1 MGGEIIPSSRILVMD
16 EDVTERE
23 QRLRQDYH
31 QQTARIHWHE
41 LQTYYAGGSVIRVVS
56 GLNLVEV
63 AVQLGLDNTTR
74 FQGWI
79 ESGDVGAVSDEQ
91 ALIWYESNTELWA
104 VVAAPWVLVQQ
115 PDDTPLI
122 E

>member
-1 MGGEIIPSSRILVMD
+1 MV

-23 QRLRQDYH
+23 QLLRQDYY
-31 QQTARIHWHE
+31 QQTARIHWHD
-41 LQTYYAGGSVIRVVS
+41 LQTYYAGGSVITVAP

-63 AVQLGLDNTTR
+63 AVQLGLDNTAC

-79 ESGDVGAVSDEQ
+79 DSGEVAAVSDEQ
-91 ALIWYESNTELWA
+91 ALIWYESNVELWA

-115 PDDTPLI
+115 ADGSSFI